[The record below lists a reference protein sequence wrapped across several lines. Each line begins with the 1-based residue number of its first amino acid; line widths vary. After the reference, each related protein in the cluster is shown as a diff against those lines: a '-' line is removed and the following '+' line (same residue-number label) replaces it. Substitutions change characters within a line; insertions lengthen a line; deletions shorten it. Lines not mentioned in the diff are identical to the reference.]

1 MLLILKRFADISLV
15 SARYQHF
22 NFAAGDL
29 EDFLAKS
36 RSIGTFVNP
45 INHDIDFVREGQL
58 GNGNDEC
65 PSKLRIRVMAMMIV
79 ELFHELDYSRPSDN
93 PQFLEKLSKDIAKN
107 ISCFCL
113 RGHVAIPVAVEPCQP
128 RSDCGIGS
136 EMIPKVINYRGPKK

>member
-45 INHDIDFVREGQL
+45 INHDIDFVCEGQL

-65 PSKLRIRVMAMMIV
+65 PSKLRMRVMAMMIV
-79 ELFHELDYSRPSDN
+79 ELDYSRPSDN
-93 PQFLEKLSKDIAKN
+93 QQFLEKLSEDIAKN

-113 RGHVAIPVAVEPCQP
+113 RGHGVIPVAVEPCQP

-136 EMIPKVINYRGPKK
+136 E